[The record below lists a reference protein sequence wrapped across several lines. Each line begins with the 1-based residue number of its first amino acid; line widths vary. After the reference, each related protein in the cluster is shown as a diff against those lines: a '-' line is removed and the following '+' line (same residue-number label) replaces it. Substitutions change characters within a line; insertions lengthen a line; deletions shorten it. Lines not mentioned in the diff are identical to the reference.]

1 LQWQHSSC
9 STDILCVCEICE
21 YVGDM
26 QEIAVVYFRASTE
39 NEDGFSQL
47 FIYLQ
52 ERQRCAVLGSIGA
65 SIKDMY
71 IWPLPD
77 NSSLP
82 SVLLPFDGPG

>member
-1 LQWQHSSC
+1 
-9 STDILCVCEICE
+9 
-21 YVGDM
+21 M

-52 ERQRCAVLGSIGA
+52 ERQRCAVLGSLGA
-65 SIKDMY
+65 SIEDMY

>member
-1 LQWQHSSC
+1 
-9 STDILCVCEICE
+9 VICG
-21 YVGDM
+21 V
-26 QEIAVVYFRASTE
+26 QEIAVVYFVTSAE
-39 NEDGFSQL
+39 NEDGFNQL
-47 FIYLQ
+47 FVYLQ

-71 IWPLPD
+71 IWPLSR